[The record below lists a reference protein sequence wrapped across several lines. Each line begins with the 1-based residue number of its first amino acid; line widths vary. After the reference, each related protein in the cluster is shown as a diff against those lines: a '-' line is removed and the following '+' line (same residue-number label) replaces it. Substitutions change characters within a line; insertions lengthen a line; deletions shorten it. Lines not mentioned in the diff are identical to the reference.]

1 MYFALID
8 NSNNVIKVIVCDSK
22 LWCENNIGGTWVQT
36 YKDDENKNYAGS
48 GMIYYH
54 DKENFSNIQ
63 PYPSWTLD
71 DLCIWQ
77 APVEMPSDDLNEN
90 EYYDWN
96 ESNVSWD
103 KLTYDIPIEE

>member
-1 MYFALID
+1 M
-8 NSNNVIKVIVCDSK
+8 CDSK
-22 LWCENNIGGTWVQT
+22 QWCENNIGGTWVQT

-63 PYPSWTLD
+63 PSWTLD

-103 KLTYDIPIEE
+103 KFIYDTPN

>member
-1 MYFALID
+1 
-8 NSNNVIKVIVCDSK
+8 
-22 LWCENNIGGTWVQT
+22 
-36 YKDDENKNYAGS
+36 
-48 GMIYYH
+48 MIYYH

-103 KLTYDIPIEE
+103 KLTYDIPSEE